1 MLETNS
7 RLEKAGFIKQLPS
20 NANPDDYEV
29 ITINDKSGSKILMYR
44 LKKEQI
50 NKEDLEDFN
59 RSWTTFQQNL
69 S

>member
-1 MLETNS
+1 MPKTNS
-7 RLEKAGFIKQLPS
+7 SLEKIGFIKQLPN
-20 NANPDDYEV
+20 NANLDDYEV
-29 ITINDKSGSKILMYR
+29 ITINDKSSKKILMYR

-59 RSWTTFQQNL
+59 RSWTTFQQTL

>member
-1 MLETNS
+1 MPKTNS
-7 RLEKAGFIKQLPS
+7 SLEKIGFIKQLPN
-20 NANPDDYEV
+20 NANLDDYEV
-29 ITINDKSGSKILMYR
+29 ITINDKSGKKILMYR

-59 RSWTTFQQNL
+59 RSWTTFQQTL

>member
-1 MLETNS
+1 MPKTNS
-7 RLEKAGFIKQLPS
+7 SLEKIGFIKQLPN
-20 NANPDDYEV
+20 NANLDDYEV
-29 ITINDKSGSKILMYR
+29 ITINDKSGKKILMYR

>member
-1 MLETNS
+1 MPKTNS
-7 RLEKAGFIKQLPS
+7 SLEKIGFIKQLPN

-29 ITINDKSGSKILMYR
+29 ITINDKSSKKILMYR